1 MNPEINIVGA
11 KHLGG
16 YRIHLE
22 FEDAS
27 IQEVDFKPFLVGSL
41 HPEIRAFLDLERFMM
56 FRLEYGDLVWGDY
69 ELCFPV
75 SDLHDNQI
83 LPRHSEMIAA

>member
-11 KHLGG
+11 KYLGR

-27 IQEVDFKPFLVGSL
+27 KQEVDFRPFLVGSL
-41 HPEIRAFLDLERFMM
+41 HPEIRVFLDLEKFMG

-69 ELCFPV
+69 ELCFPI
-75 SDLHDNQI
+75 SDLYDNQI

>member
-11 KHLGG
+11 IYLGG
-16 YRIHLE
+16 YLIRLK

-27 IQEVDFKPFLVGSL
+27 IQEVDFQPFLVGSL
-41 HPEIRAFLDLERFMM
+41 HPEIRAFLDLEKFMG

-69 ELCFPV
+69 ELCFPI
-75 SDLHDNQI
+75 SDLYDNQI
-83 LPRHSEMIAA
+83 IPRRREMIAA